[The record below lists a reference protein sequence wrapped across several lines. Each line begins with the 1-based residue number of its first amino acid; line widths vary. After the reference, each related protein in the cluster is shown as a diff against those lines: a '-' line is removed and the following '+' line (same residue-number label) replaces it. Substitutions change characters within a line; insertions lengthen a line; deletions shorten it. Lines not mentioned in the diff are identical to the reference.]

1 MDYLKLRSLVK
12 SKVMAVKKHFMTTP
26 METNYANQ
34 DVNIAQ
40 PLIDYYTAKAKAG
53 LPLIIIEETAVNQ
66 SRQALPNQLGFW
78 SDEHIAGF
86 KKLASSCHKYGAK
99 VCIQLSYSGEAFGSQ
114 PVATSSINGPISM
127 RSSRELTTKEIYEI
141 MQKFVEA
148 TRRCQDAGIDAVEIQ
163 AAPSGLIGQFLSPR
177 TNQRADEFGGNS
189 ENRMRFLLLIIQ
201 GIRQQVAS
209 TYPLI
214 VRIRGE
220 DFAGNVRT
228 AEINAIARRLEHAGV
243 IAVLVSS
250 KAGYLHGLIEK
261 IKKSVAIPV
270 VIKFLLVPLSEA
282 LNLISQWIS
291 GRMARRIWFH

>member
-1 MDYLKLRSLVK
+1 MDYLTLRALVK
-12 SKVMAVKKHFMTTP
+12 SKVMTVKNHFMTTP

-34 DVNIAQ
+34 DGSVAQ
-40 PLIDYYTAKAKAG
+40 TLIDYYTAKAKAG
-53 LPLIIIEETAVNQ
+53 LPVVIIEETAVNQ
-66 SRQALPNQLGFW
+66 AGQAIPNQLGFW

-86 KKLASSCHKYGAK
+86 KELASNCHKYGAK
-99 VCIQLSYSGEAFGSQ
+99 VCVQLSYSDEAFAIQ
-114 PVATSSINGPISM
+114 PVATSSTNGPISM

-141 MQKFVEA
+141 MQQFVEA
-148 TRRCQDAGIDAVEIQ
+148 TRKCRDAGIDAVEIQ
-163 AAPSGLIGQFLSPR
+163 AAPGGLIGQFLSPR
-177 TNQRADEFGGNS
+177 TNRRADEFGGNP

-214 VRIRGE
+214 VRISGE
-220 DFAGNVRT
+220 DFTGDLRT
-228 AEINAIARRLEHAGV
+228 TEINALARRLEHAGV
-243 IAVLVSS
+243 TAVLVSS

-270 VIKFLLVPLSEA
+270 IVKFLLVPLSEA
-282 LNLISQWIS
+282 LHQISQWMS